1 MSPLYEA
8 LDPVADAV
16 NPLLA
21 LVTIL
26 AAVLDWRAGRKR
38 RMLVRAIPTAL
49 GLACI
54 YAVGFVDR
62 GLQLWSR
69 VHGDYS
75 THTAFATTLTVSLL
89 LWRPG
94 WRVALLTVWSLYLV
108 LIVMIGYHSLADVL
122 SAAVV
127 AVVVTL
133 PWHVAARRFHG

>member
-8 LDPVADAV
+8 LDPIADAV

-21 LVTIL
+21 LATIV
-26 AAVLDWRAGRKR
+26 AAVLDWRAGRRR
-38 RMLVRAIPTAL
+38 RMLGHAIPTAL
-49 GLACI
+49 GVACI
-54 YAVGFVDR
+54 YVVGFADR
-62 GLQLWSR
+62 LLQLWSR

-75 THTAFATTLTVSLL
+75 THTAFATTLTLSLL

-94 WRVALLTVWSLYLV
+94 WRVALLVVWLSYLV
-108 LIVMIGYHSLADVL
+108 LIVVIGYHSPADVV